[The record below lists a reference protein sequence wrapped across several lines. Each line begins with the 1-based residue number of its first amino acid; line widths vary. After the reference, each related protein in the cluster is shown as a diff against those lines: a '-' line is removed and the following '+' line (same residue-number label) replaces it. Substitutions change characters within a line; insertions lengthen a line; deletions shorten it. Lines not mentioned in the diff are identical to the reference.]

1 MYESQSVST
10 MDGLF
15 LEGFM
20 RGAASEPVLIDPAY
34 QEVMAKLHKRHVKAQ
49 TSLLEAFQDISDT
62 FVDPNEACLG
72 PDGDLWAK
80 LDTNIS
86 GHVLGVS
93 TAEGVK
99 AMRTAGRHLAMTNEF
114 AIGGHEN
121 RINYIIGSGH
131 DYEVI
136 AKPDEKV
143 PKEALKKA
151 QAAIDRFLKEN
162 KWHRRQQE
170 IRLRKDRDGECFLR
184 FFLQAQTTDEDD
196 PEEGTVLVRFV
207 EPGQVV
213 TPQDKQ
219 EEENHSLGIITSK
232 DDVET
237 IEAYWIDGKQV
248 DAKEIQHRK
257 ANVDMT
263 VKRGVPLFYPV
274 RKNLVRVEKLLRNM
288 GVVASIQAA
297 IAMIRKQAGITSDT
311 ATAWTQAQANFSVA
325 HGDQPTTYHRNY
337 PPGTIL
343 DAPSTTEYE
352 FPSNGIDA
360 SKFVIVVQAELR
372 AVASRVVMPE
382 FMFTS
387 DASNANYSSTLVSE
401 GPAVKMIERLQATT
415 IEEDKEVMDRV
426 LDLAVESGKISAEN
440 REKMEVDVTPPTVAS
455 RDRLQETQADAIL
468 LDKKVMSIETMQIR
482 NDLDPESETEKI
494 DAQREKMGPFGDMD
508 LSAIMGQGNTQPNPP
523 PGVGREEEDD

>member
-10 MDGLF
+10 IDGII
-15 LEGFM
+15 LEGVS
-20 RGAASEPVLIDPAY
+20 ASQPVSVDPAY
-34 QEVMAKLHKRHVKAQ
+34 QAMLAKLESRRVKAE
-49 TSLLEAFQDISDT
+49 TSLLEAFADISDT
-62 FVDPNEACLG
+62 FVDPNEACMG

-80 LDTNIS
+80 LDTNASCCSWAMDTPGALNDMRKS
-86 GHVLGVS
+86 G
-93 TAEGVK
+93 
-99 AMRTAGRHLAMTNEF
+99 RQLAMTNEF

-131 DYEVI
+131 NYEVI
-136 AKPDEKV
+136 SKPDEEV
-143 PKEALKKA
+143 PEEALKDA
-151 QAAIDRFLKEN
+151 QAAIDRFTKEN
-162 KWHRRQQE
+162 KWQRRQQE
-170 IRLRKDRDGECFLR
+170 IQLRKDRDGECFLR
-184 FFLQAQTTDEDD
+184 FFPQGPATDEDE
-196 PEEGTVLVRFV
+196 PIEGTVLVRFV

-213 TPQDKQ
+213 TPPERQ
-219 EEENHSLGIITSK
+219 EANETLGIITDA

-237 IEAYWIDGKQV
+237 VRAYWIDGTPV
-248 DAKEIQHRK
+248 DAKNIQHRK

-311 ATAWTQAQANFSVA
+311 ATAWTQGQANFSVA
-325 HGDQPTTYHRNY
+325 HGNQPTTYHRNY

-352 FPSNGIDA
+352 FPATGIDA
-360 SKFVIVVQAELR
+360 SKFVVVVQAELR

-401 GPAVKMIERLQATT
+401 GPAVKMIERLQATM

-426 LDLAVESGKISAEN
+426 LDLAVESGELSLEN
-440 REKMEVDVTPPTVAS
+440 RERMEVDVTPPNVAS
-455 RDRLQETQADAIL
+455 RDRLQETQADEIL
-468 LDKKVMSIETMQIR
+468 LNNKVMSIETMQIR
-482 NDLDPESETEKI
+482 NNLDPESETEKI
-494 DAQREKMGPFGDMD
+494 DAQREKMDPFGDMD
-508 LSAIMGQGNTQPNPP
+508 LSAIMGQGNTQQQPP
-523 PGVGREEEDD
+523 SGQGGEEDDE